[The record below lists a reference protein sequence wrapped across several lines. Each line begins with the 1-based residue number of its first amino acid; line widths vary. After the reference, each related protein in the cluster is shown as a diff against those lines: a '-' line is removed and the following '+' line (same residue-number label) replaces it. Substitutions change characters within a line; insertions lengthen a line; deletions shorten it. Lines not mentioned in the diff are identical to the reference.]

1 MTPAGVARAP
11 RGTSR
16 RAHKGRGLAHQSR
29 TWRDIRPQP
38 APCLATH
45 RYSCPLTAGHPQP
58 DHDGGRRYR
67 QRRRL
72 EPLMDHNRGMARMAH
87 HAAFRWQPDRARRC
101 TLRSRSSARW
111 QKSPLPATAWS
122 GETSSIPAQFIEPR
136 SPAIER
142 IIPNAGESDET
153 PPCVCGSRSDAIP
166 GAPRSPGHGTL
177 HAPAA
182 LRTVGAELRKRT
194 VSAGNG
200 RADVQSGH
208 LLVTTIRREV
218 RQTPNW
224 ITMPANPCDIDST
237 GRREWGVRM
246 RGSYHRPPGRQGR
259 P

>member
-1 MTPAGVARAP
+1 MASGLADDATLAGAGGDMTPAGVARAP
-11 RGTSR
+11 SGTSR

-38 APCLATH
+38 APCLPTH

-122 GETSSIPAQFIEPR
+122 GETSSIPAQSSSLAVLPSSESFLMQEKAMKHLPTFVAAVAMPFLVPR
-136 SPAIER
+136 GHPA
-142 IIPNAGESDET
+142 T
-153 PPCVCGSRSDAIP
+153 
-166 GAPRSPGHGTL
+166 
-177 HAPAA
+177 
-182 LRTVGAELRKRT
+182 ELFMLQR
-194 VSAGNG
+194 
-200 RADVQSGH
+200 H
-208 LLVTTIRREV
+208 
-218 RQTPNW
+218 
-224 ITMPANPCDIDST
+224 
-237 GRREWGVRM
+237 
-246 RGSYHRPPGRQGR
+246 
-259 P
+259 